1 MATER
6 VENCEVNVLA
16 SSGGWAWP
24 CALKDIFAPKGISL
38 LIAKGLG
45 EFVSIIEQKRIHT
58 LIIDADVE
66 KMTGLATVKIIRKD
80 YPRLPCILLS
90 SQPDKQM
97 LTAALQLD
105 VFGVIN
111 KPVDMNI
118 LRNQMNKLFV
128 KRYDSQIF
136 S

>member
-1 MATER
+1 MVQQNLDNR
-6 VENCEVNVLA
+6 INVLA
-16 SSGGWAWP
+16 SGGDWAWP

-38 LIAKGLG
+38 LIAKDLG
-45 EFVSIIEQKRIHT
+45 EFVSIIEQKTIHT
-58 LIIDADVE
+58 LIIDADLQ
-66 KMTGLATVKIIRKD
+66 KATGLAAVKIIRKD

-90 SQPDKQM
+90 SRTSKQM
-97 LTAALQLD
+97 LSEALQLD

-128 KRYDSQIF
+128 KRYNSNIF